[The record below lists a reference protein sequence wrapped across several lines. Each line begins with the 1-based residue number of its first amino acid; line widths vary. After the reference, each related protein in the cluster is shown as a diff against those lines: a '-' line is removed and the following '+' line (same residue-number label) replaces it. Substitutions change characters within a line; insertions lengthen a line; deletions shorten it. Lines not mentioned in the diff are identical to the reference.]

1 MAAVTPCDSTGRF
14 DPGAMRAIMEWHKQ
28 AGADGIVV
36 LGITGELPSFSV
48 AARKQVAETVLNNKN
63 GLNVIIGP
71 GTPNIAETIE
81 LA

>member
-1 MAAVTPCDSTGRF
+1 
-14 DPGAMRAIMEWHKQ
+14 MRAIMEWHKQ